1 METTHIR
8 VTEEMKQKLDNT
20 EGQNYDERIKNYS
33 QDPTKDVNKNVNK
46 VEEVEEIK
54 SQIEDVNK
62 KLTKLDIQKEVE
74 KALPA
79 GMFR

>member
-8 VTEEMKQKLDNT
+8 VTEEMKSELMDCD
-20 EGQNYDERIKNYS
+20 GQNFDERIKNYN
-33 QDPTKDVNKNVNK
+33 QDTTNDVNTDVNMNEDI
-46 VEEVEEIK
+46 EELK
-54 SQIEDVNK
+54 DKIEDVNK
-62 KLTKLDIQKEVE
+62 KLTKLDIQKEIE